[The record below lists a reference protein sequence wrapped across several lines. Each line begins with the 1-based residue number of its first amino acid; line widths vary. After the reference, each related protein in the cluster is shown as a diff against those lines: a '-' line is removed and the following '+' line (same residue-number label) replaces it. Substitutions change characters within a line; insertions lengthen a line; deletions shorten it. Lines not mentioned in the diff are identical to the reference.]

1 MSNLVGGKRRKVSSK
16 KSSKK
21 VRRQRG
27 AGVKEVG
34 QCMTGNVRYPKM
46 DGNCAAWLV
55 MPKNIETDEI
65 APLDKVVTFSQG
77 DTIDQVMAKLNAA
90 QCSAILKP
98 DRTYKIVPD
107 GTAGSEKISC
117 KKALDMAGGA
127 KKRKASSKKTS
138 KKQRKH

>member
-1 MSNLVGGKRRKVSSK
+1 MVVNVVKLHPK

-34 QCMTGNVRYPKM
+34 QCMTGNVKYPKM
-46 DGNCAAWLV
+46 DSNCVAWLV
-55 MPKNIETDEI
+55 MPKNIKTDELS
-65 APLDKVVTFSQG
+65 PLYKAVTFSQG

-90 QCSAILKP
+90 QCSTILKP

-107 GTAGSEKISC
+107 GTAGSKKISC
-117 KKALDMAGGA
+117 RDALDMDGGA
-127 KKRKASSKKTS
+127 IKRKASSKNI
-138 KKQRKH
+138 